1 MPNYVITVPFQIVS
15 NTLVIQVFE
24 TVQSNLQ
31 TASPRERKLWFR
43 SASFSAQFGH
53 LAEMSHSG
61 QKWSP
66 AKCTTYVT
74 AIAFLEYAIRWI

>member
-53 LAEMSHSG
+53 LAE
-61 QKWSP
+61 
-66 AKCTTYVT
+66 V
-74 AIAFLEYAIRWI
+74 